1 MSLKRLTITISSVL
15 TASSFGLFSQES
27 AGGMDTVELD
37 QFEIRSEFSIEDL
50 NVDLSRS
57 VLNENVLDIYGS
69 TQLQDLSGLAPNLA
83 SINSDTR
90 GFGDILSM
98 RGSANSIF
106 FGSPSVG
113 LYVDGVPGGSVST
126 YPGELVNIS
135 SISILSGPQSTRF
148 GRNASSGMIDIR
160 TRRPGSE
167 SRQALQ
173 LEYGSYESIII
184 KGLSDGPISD
194 SAAYSASIGYN
205 ARDGYIDNVVS
216 GKTVDDRESLSGR
229 LNFFMNPSDDLELR
243 FGIFAESINDGA
255 TRLSSLFS
263 PDPYEVSSNVE
274 GITELDRMQLNFQL
288 TKAFD
293 QGELTA
299 TTSYQDWDLD
309 PNLTDLDLSFF
320 DFGFSKVSQDEE
332 LFNQEFRFIS
342 DSDLSSIRWTA
353 GLFFMDSE
361 TNGDATR
368 QFPVPAGGFIPP
380 GFVLT
385 EQTIFEIERQNIAAY
400 INADTTLSDNVVLNT
415 GLRFEENQS
424 SIVRTKVSTN
434 NFNFPGPPEP
444 GVNDSQS
451 ETKAAGTIGLTITT
465 TDSLDFIVRSSI
477 SHKPEGYSGFTS
489 NPVFTRFNSEK
500 LWSNELGINFT
511 SEENRVSGS
520 LMVFRNDTDDYQYE
534 RTVPFST
541 DFVVINAEKVSS
553 DGIEGKLV
561 FNPSQG
567 LFFDFQAGYTNADF
581 EKHLDS
587 MGVDVSGNSVPFIPE
602 YTVRTGV
609 RFELENGLFGSSSYT
624 AYGNTY
630 YDELNQERF
639 SQSSFGIWDAQIGYR
654 HNNFSIAVYGR
665 NLAEEHY
672 FQFINPEIQAG
683 SPGAPQRFGLR
694 LDLIF

>member
-1 MSLKRLTITISSVL
+1 MSLKRLNITISSIL
-15 TASSFGLFSQES
+15 TVGSCVLFSQER
-27 AGGMDTVELD
+27 AGGIDTFNLD
-37 QFEIRSEFSIEDL
+37 QFEIRSEFSLEDL

-57 VLNENVLDIYGS
+57 VLNENLLDIYGA
-69 TQLQDLSGLAPNLA
+69 TQLQDLAGLAPNLT

-126 YPGELVNIS
+126 YPGELINIS

-148 GRNASSGMIDIR
+148 GRNASSGMININ

-173 LEYGSYESIII
+173 VEYGSYESIII

-194 SAAYSASIGYN
+194 TAAYSASIGYN

-229 LNFFMNPSDDLELR
+229 LNFFLHPSDDLELR
-243 FGIFAESINDGA
+243 FGVFAESINDGA

-263 PDPYEVSSNVE
+263 PDPYEVSSDVE

-288 TKAFD
+288 TKSFD

-299 TTSYQDWDLD
+299 TTSFQDWDLD

-320 DFGFSKVSQDEE
+320 DFGFSRVSQDEE
-332 LFNQEFRFIS
+332 LFTQEFRFIS
-342 DSDLSSIRWTA
+342 DSELSSTRWTA
-353 GLFFMDSE
+353 GLFFLDSE

-380 GFVLT
+380 GFVQT
-385 EQTIFEIERQNIAAY
+385 EQTIFEIERQNIALY
-400 INADTTLSDNVVLNT
+400 INADTTLSDKVVLNT
-415 GLRFEENQS
+415 GLRFDENQS
-424 SIVRTKVSTN
+424 SIVRTKISTN

-444 GVNDSQS
+444 GVDDSQS
-451 ETKAAGTIGLTITT
+451 ETKADGTIGLTIEANDTV
-465 TDSLDFIVRSSI
+465 DFIIRSSI

-500 LWSNELGINFT
+500 LWSHELGINFT

-520 LMVFRNDTDDYQYE
+520 LMVFQNDTDDYQYE

-541 DFVVINAEKVSS
+541 DFVVINAEEVSA

-567 LFFDFQAGYTNADF
+567 LFFDFQAGYTNAEFD
-581 EKHLDS
+581 KHRDS
-587 MGVDVSGNSVPFIPE
+587 LGVDVSGNSVPFIPE

-609 RFELENGLFGSSSYT
+609 RFELENGFFGSSSYT
-624 AYGNTY
+624 AYGKTY
-630 YDELNQERF
+630 YDELNQGSF

-654 HNNFSIAVYGR
+654 HDNFSIAVYGR
-665 NLAEEHY
+665 NLAEENY
-672 FQFINPEIQAG
+672 YQFINPEIQAG